1 MKNNYQ
7 EFFLSS
13 NPKEIE
19 QAKKKRSALI
29 SLFPKR
35 LGEKDE
41 TTYVLLNEEK
51 PKQSVFFED
60 KTTGILNSG
69 VASNE
74 SKAPKEQQDKQ
85 TLKVPGFNDGKSG
98 TPFTNYNPE
107 QKNIFSGLFNPKPQ
121 ANERKPIHDTK
132 VAPAAN
138 DSLKIDSTRANAH
151 PGSTLSTNTAHNRS
165 ADNNIAEINDTTQS
179 NNTLKLL
186 YLPTKGR
193 YTHQV
198 NELKTQLP
206 KGVQNVL
213 NELGTEIR
221 VGDELHT
228 LDKDSVR
235 TDRNGIY
242 NANKITLDSKHVN
255 KYTLLSEAIHA
266 AQNYL
271 GMGAHGKSNL
281 EFQEHV
287 IKDLYFQQELK
298 TTGYNEDSYAGLS
311 NSNDDNYINLI
322 INSLDQNGILDL
334 NGFLSNIE
342 NYIDEFQENYT
353 PSNSYQTPTVN
364 KFDYNWIKLF
374 DLFGI
379 KYK

>member
-85 TLKVPGFNDGKSG
+85 TLKVPGLNDGKSG

-121 ANERKPIHDTK
+121 ANERKPVHDTK

-151 PGSTLSTNTAHNRS
+151 PSSILSTNTAHNRI
-165 ADNNIAEINDTTQS
+165 ADNNTAEINDTTQS
-179 NNTLKLL
+179 NNTLKLF

-255 KYTLLSEAIHA
+255 YETLFAEAMHA
-266 AQNYL
+266 VQDYL
-271 GMGAHGKSNL
+271 GILGYSNA

-287 IKDLYFQQELK
+287 AKDMYFMHTGK
-298 TTGYNEDSYAGLS
+298 GRAISTTWDED
-311 NSNDDNYINLI
+311 
-322 INSLDQNGILDL
+322 
-334 NGFLSNIE
+334 
-342 NYIDEFQENYT
+342 
-353 PSNSYQTPTVN
+353 N
-364 KFDYNWIKLF
+364 KFSNFMDKSFTSKANDTIDINRFLEEVPNQIEGFKERYKNYPKYSSNFKDDFNYRWI
-374 DLFGI
+374 DLFNILGI
-379 KYK
+379 PLKFK

>member
-60 KTTGILNSG
+60 KTTGILNSE

-98 TPFTNYNPE
+98 TPFTNNSPE

-121 ANERKPIHDTK
+121 ANERKPVHDTK

-165 ADNNIAEINDTTQS
+165 ADNNTAEINDTTQS

-186 YLPTKGR
+186 YFPTKGR

-255 KYTLLSEAIHA
+255 YETLFAEAMHA
-266 AQNYL
+266 VQDYL
-271 GMGAHGKSNL
+271 GILGYSNA

-287 IKDLYFQQELK
+287 AKDMYFK
-298 TTGYNEDSYAGLS
+298 HIGAGRAISTTWDED
-311 NSNDDNYINLI
+311 
-322 INSLDQNGILDL
+322 
-334 NGFLSNIE
+334 
-342 NYIDEFQENYT
+342 
-353 PSNSYQTPTVN
+353 N
-364 KFDYNWIKLF
+364 KFSDFMKNSFTSETNDTIDINRFLEEVPNQIEGFKERYKDYPKYSSNFKEDFNYNWI
-374 DLFGI
+374 DLFNILGI
-379 KYK
+379 PLKFK

>member
-29 SLFPKR
+29 SLFPKI

-60 KTTGILNSG
+60 KTTGILNSE

-98 TPFTNYNPE
+98 TPFTNYTPE

-121 ANERKPIHDTK
+121 ANERKPVHDTK

-151 PGSTLSTNTAHNRS
+151 PGSTLSTSTAHNRS
-165 ADNNIAEINDTTQS
+165 ADNNTAEINDTTQS
-179 NNTLKLL
+179 NNTLKLF

-255 KYTLLSEAIHA
+255 YETLFAEAMHA
-266 AQNYL
+266 VQDYL
-271 GMGAHGKSNL
+271 GILGYSNA

-287 IKDLYFQQELK
+287 AKDMYFK
-298 TTGYNEDSYAGLS
+298 HIGAGRAISTTWDED
-311 NSNDDNYINLI
+311 
-322 INSLDQNGILDL
+322 
-334 NGFLSNIE
+334 
-342 NYIDEFQENYT
+342 
-353 PSNSYQTPTVN
+353 N
-364 KFDYNWIKLF
+364 KFSDFMKNSFTSETNDTIDINRFLKEVPNQIEGFKERYKDYPKYSSNFKDDFNYNWI
-374 DLFGI
+374 DLFNILGI
-379 KYK
+379 PLKFK

>member
-29 SLFPKR
+29 SLFPKI

-69 VASNE
+69 VVSNE

-121 ANERKPIHDTK
+121 ANERKHVHDTK

-138 DSLKIDSTRANAH
+138 DSLKIDSTRANTH
-151 PGSTLSTNTAHNRS
+151 PGSTLNTNTAHNRS
-165 ADNNIAEINDTTQS
+165 ADNNTAEINDTTQS

-221 VGDELHT
+221 VGDDLHT
-228 LDKDSVR
+228 LDKDNVR

-255 KYTLLSEAIHA
+255 YETLFAEAMHA
-266 AQNYL
+266 VQDYL
-271 GMGAHGKSNL
+271 GILGYSNA

-287 IKDLYFQQELK
+287 VKDMYFKHIEAGRAIS
-298 TTGYNEDSYAGLS
+298 TTWDED
-311 NSNDDNYINLI
+311 
-322 INSLDQNGILDL
+322 
-334 NGFLSNIE
+334 
-342 NYIDEFQENYT
+342 
-353 PSNSYQTPTVN
+353 N
-364 KFDYNWIKLF
+364 KFSDFMKNSFTSETNDTIDINRFLEEVPNQIEGFKERYKDYPKYSSNFKDDFNYRWI
-374 DLFGI
+374 DLFNILGI
-379 KYK
+379 PLKFK

>member
-51 PKQSVFFED
+51 PKESVFFED

-98 TPFTNYNPE
+98 TPFTNNSPE

-121 ANERKPIHDTK
+121 ANERKPVHDTK

-151 PGSTLSTNTAHNRS
+151 PSSTLSTNTAHNRS
-165 ADNNIAEINDTTQS
+165 ADNNTAEINDTTQS
-179 NNTLKLL
+179 NNTLKLF

-255 KYTLLSEAIHA
+255 YETLFAEAMHA
-266 AQNYL
+266 VQDYL
-271 GMGAHGKSNL
+271 GILGYSNA

-287 IKDLYFQQELK
+287 AKDMYFK
-298 TTGYNEDSYAGLS
+298 HIGAGRAISTTWDED
-311 NSNDDNYINLI
+311 
-322 INSLDQNGILDL
+322 
-334 NGFLSNIE
+334 
-342 NYIDEFQENYT
+342 
-353 PSNSYQTPTVN
+353 N
-364 KFDYNWIKLF
+364 KFSDFMKNSFTSETNDTIDINRFLEEVPNQIEGFKERYKDYPKYSSNFKDDFNYNWI
-374 DLFGI
+374 DLFNILGI
-379 KYK
+379 PLKFK

>member
-35 LGEKDE
+35 LGEIDE

-74 SKAPKEQQDKQ
+74 NKAPKEQQDKQ

-138 DSLKIDSTRANAH
+138 DSLKIDSIRANAH
-151 PGSTLSTNTAHNRS
+151 PGSPLSTNTAHNRS
-165 ADNNIAEINDTTQS
+165 ADNNTAEINDTTQS
-179 NNTLKLL
+179 NNTLKLF

-198 NELKTQLP
+198 NELKAQLP

-255 KYTLLSEAIHA
+255 YETLFAEAMHA
-266 AQNYL
+266 VQDYL
-271 GMGAHGKSNL
+271 GILGYSNA

-287 IKDLYFQQELK
+287 AKDMYFK
-298 TTGYNEDSYAGLS
+298 HIGAGRAISTTWDED
-311 NSNDDNYINLI
+311 
-322 INSLDQNGILDL
+322 
-334 NGFLSNIE
+334 
-342 NYIDEFQENYT
+342 
-353 PSNSYQTPTVN
+353 N
-364 KFDYNWIKLF
+364 KFSDFMKNSFTSETNDTIDINRFLEEVPNQIEGFKERYKDYPKYSSNFKDDFNYNWI
-374 DLFGI
+374 DLFNILGI
-379 KYK
+379 PLKFK

>member
-35 LGEKDE
+35 LGTRDE
-41 TTYVLLNEEK
+41 TQYVLLREEK
-51 PKQSVFFED
+51 PKQSGYFED
-60 KTTGILNSG
+60 TTTSMPNFG
-69 VASNE
+69 VVSDGNKI
-74 SKAPKEQQDKQ
+74 SKEQQNEQ
-85 TLKVPGFNDGKSG
+85 ILKVPGFNDGKTQ
-98 TPFTNYNPE
+98 TPFACNNPE
-107 QKNIFSGLFNPKPQ
+107 QKNAYSGLFSPKPQ
-121 ANERKPIHDTK
+121 ANEHKPVHDTK

-151 PGSTLSTNTAHNRS
+151 PDSTSSTNTAHNRS
-165 ADNNIAEINDTTQS
+165 ADNNTAEINDTTQS
-179 NNTLKLL
+179 NNTLKLR

-255 KYTLLSEAIHA
+255 YETLFAEAMHA
-266 AQNYL
+266 VQDYL
-271 GMGAHGKSNL
+271 GILGYSNA

-287 IKDLYFQQELK
+287 AKDMYFRHTGK
-298 TTGYNEDSYAGLS
+298 GRAISTTWDED
-311 NSNDDNYINLI
+311 
-322 INSLDQNGILDL
+322 
-334 NGFLSNIE
+334 
-342 NYIDEFQENYT
+342 
-353 PSNSYQTPTVN
+353 N
-364 KFDYNWIKLF
+364 KFSDFMKNSFTSETNDTIDINRFLEEVPNQIEGFKERYKNYPKYSSNFKDDFNYNWI
-374 DLFGI
+374 DLFNILGI
-379 KYK
+379 PLKFK

>member
-1 MKNNYQ
+1 MKNDSQ

-29 SLFPKR
+29 SLFPKI

-69 VASNE
+69 VVSNE

-121 ANERKPIHDTK
+121 ANERKPVHDTK

-165 ADNNIAEINDTTQS
+165 ADNNTAEINDTTQS
-179 NNTLKLL
+179 NNTLKLF

-198 NELKTQLP
+198 NELKAQLP

-255 KYTLLSEAIHA
+255 YETLFAEAMHA
-266 AQNYL
+266 VQDYL
-271 GMGAHGKSNL
+271 GILGYSNA

-287 IKDLYFQQELK
+287 AKDMHFRHTGK
-298 TTGYNEDSYAGLS
+298 GHAISTTWDED
-311 NSNDDNYINLI
+311 
-322 INSLDQNGILDL
+322 
-334 NGFLSNIE
+334 
-342 NYIDEFQENYT
+342 
-353 PSNSYQTPTVN
+353 N
-364 KFDYNWIKLF
+364 KFSDFMKNSFTSETNDTIDINRFLEEVPNQIEGFKERYKDYPKYSSNFKDDFNYNWI
-374 DLFGI
+374 DLFNILGI
-379 KYK
+379 PLKFK

>member
-69 VASNE
+69 VVSNE

-121 ANERKPIHDTK
+121 ANERKPVHDTK

-151 PGSTLSTNTAHNRS
+151 PSSTLSTNTAHNRS
-165 ADNNIAEINDTTQS
+165 VDNNTAEINDTTQS

-198 NELKTQLP
+198 NELKAQLP

-255 KYTLLSEAIHA
+255 YETLFAEAMHA
-266 AQNYL
+266 VQDYL
-271 GMGAHGKSNL
+271 GILGYSNA

-287 IKDLYFQQELK
+287 VKDMYFK
-298 TTGYNEDSYAGLS
+298 HIGAGRAISTTWDED
-311 NSNDDNYINLI
+311 
-322 INSLDQNGILDL
+322 
-334 NGFLSNIE
+334 
-342 NYIDEFQENYT
+342 
-353 PSNSYQTPTVN
+353 N
-364 KFDYNWIKLF
+364 KFSDFMDKSFTSEANDTIDINRFLEEVPNQIEGFKERYKDYPKYSSNFKDDFNYNWI
-374 DLFGI
+374 DLFNILGI
-379 KYK
+379 PLKFK

>member
-121 ANERKPIHDTK
+121 ANERKPVHDTK

-151 PGSTLSTNTAHNRS
+151 PSSTLSTNTAHNRS
-165 ADNNIAEINDTTQS
+165 ADNNTAEINDTTQS
-179 NNTLKLL
+179 NNTLKLF

-255 KYTLLSEAIHA
+255 YETLFAEAMHA
-266 AQNYL
+266 VQDYL
-271 GMGAHGKSNL
+271 GILGYSNA

-287 IKDLYFQQELK
+287 AKDMYFKHIGAGRAISTTWDEDRKFSNFMDKSFTSETNDTIDINRFLK
-298 TTGYNEDSYAGLS
+298 EVPNQIEGFKERYKDYPKYSS
-311 NSNDDNYINLI
+311 NFKDDFN
-322 INSLDQNGILDL
+322 
-334 NGFLSNIE
+334 
-342 NYIDEFQENYT
+342 
-353 PSNSYQTPTVN
+353 
-364 KFDYNWIKLF
+364 YNWI
-374 DLFGI
+374 DLFNILGI
-379 KYK
+379 PLKFK

>member
-13 NPKEIE
+13 DPKEIE
-19 QAKKKRSALI
+19 QAIRKRGALI
-29 SLFPKR
+29 SLFPNR
-35 LGEKDE
+35 LGKEDE
-41 TTYVLLNEEK
+41 TTYVLLNDDN
-51 PKQSVFFED
+51 SVSRVF
-60 KTTGILNSG
+60 K
-69 VASNE
+69 
-74 SKAPKEQQDKQ
+74 SKNYKEQQDKQ
-85 TLKVPGFNDGKSG
+85 TLKLPDLNNDNTK
-98 TPFTNYNPE
+98 TPFTSNRSE
-107 QKNIFSGLFNPKPQ
+107 QKNALSGLLNQEPQ
-121 ANERKPIHDTK
+121 ANGQKPMHKTK
-132 VAPAAN
+132 VEPIAN
-138 DSLKIDSTRANAH
+138 YSLKIDSTKANTN

-165 ADNNIAEINDTTQS
+165 ADNNTAEINDTTQS
-179 NNTLKLL
+179 NNTLKLR

-193 YTHQV
+193 YTHQI
-198 NELKTQLP
+198 NELKAQLP

-213 NELGTEIR
+213 NVLGTEIR
-221 VGDELHT
+221 VVDELHT

-311 NSNDDNYINLI
+311 NSNDDKYIKLI
-322 INSLDQNGILDL
+322 FNSLDQNGILDL
-334 NGFLSNIE
+334 NGFLYNIE
-342 NYIDEFQENYT
+342 NYIDEFQEYYT

>member
-29 SLFPKR
+29 SLFPKI

-74 SKAPKEQQDKQ
+74 RKAPKEQQDKQ

-121 ANERKPIHDTK
+121 ANERKPVHDTK

-151 PGSTLSTNTAHNRS
+151 RIS
-165 ADNNIAEINDTTQS
+165 
-179 NNTLKLL
+179 K
-186 YLPTKGR
+186 PT
-193 YTHQV
+193 
-198 NELKTQLP
+198 
-206 KGVQNVL
+206 
-213 NELGTEIR
+213 
-221 VGDELHT
+221 
-228 LDKDSVR
+228 
-235 TDRNGIY
+235 
-242 NANKITLDSKHVN
+242 
-255 KYTLLSEAIHA
+255 
-266 AQNYL
+266 
-271 GMGAHGKSNL
+271 
-281 EFQEHV
+281 
-287 IKDLYFQQELK
+287 
-298 TTGYNEDSYAGLS
+298 
-311 NSNDDNYINLI
+311 
-322 INSLDQNGILDL
+322 
-334 NGFLSNIE
+334 
-342 NYIDEFQENYT
+342 
-353 PSNSYQTPTVN
+353 
-364 KFDYNWIKLF
+364 
-374 DLFGI
+374 
-379 KYK
+379 

>member
-74 SKAPKEQQDKQ
+74 SKVPKEQQDKQ
-85 TLKVPGFNDGKSG
+85 TLKVPGLNDGKSG

-121 ANERKPIHDTK
+121 ANERKPVHDTK

-165 ADNNIAEINDTTQS
+165 ADNNTAEINDTTQS
-179 NNTLKLL
+179 NNTLKLF

-255 KYTLLSEAIHA
+255 YETLFAEAMHA
-266 AQNYL
+266 VQDYL
-271 GMGAHGKSNL
+271 GILGYSNA

-287 IKDLYFQQELK
+287 AKDMYFGHTGK
-298 TTGYNEDSYAGLS
+298 GYAISTTLDEDDKFSDFMDKSFTTKA
-311 NSNDDNYINLI
+311 NDTIDINRFLEEVPNLI
-322 INSLDQNGILDL
+322 E
-334 NGFLSNIE
+334 GFKERYKDYPKYSSNFKDDF
-342 NYIDEFQENYT
+342 NY
-353 PSNSYQTPTVN
+353 S
-364 KFDYNWIKLF
+364 WI
-374 DLFGI
+374 DLFNILGI
-379 KYK
+379 PLKFK

>member
-29 SLFPKR
+29 SLFPKI

-74 SKAPKEQQDKQ
+74 SKTPKEQQDKL

-98 TPFTNYNPE
+98 MPFTNYNPE

-121 ANERKPIHDTK
+121 ANERKPVHDTK

-165 ADNNIAEINDTTQS
+165 ADNNTAEINDTTQS

-186 YLPTKGR
+186 YFPTKGR

-255 KYTLLSEAIHA
+255 YETLFAEAMHA
-266 AQNYL
+266 VQDYL
-271 GMGAHGKSNL
+271 GILGYSNA

-287 IKDLYFQQELK
+287 AKDMYFK
-298 TTGYNEDSYAGLS
+298 HIGAGRAISTTWDED
-311 NSNDDNYINLI
+311 
-322 INSLDQNGILDL
+322 
-334 NGFLSNIE
+334 
-342 NYIDEFQENYT
+342 
-353 PSNSYQTPTVN
+353 N
-364 KFDYNWIKLF
+364 KFSDFMKNSFTSETNDTIDINRFLEEVPNQIEGFKERYKDYPKYSSNFKDDFNYKWI
-374 DLFGI
+374 DLFNILGI
-379 KYK
+379 PLKFK

>member
-35 LGEKDE
+35 LGEIDE

-74 SKAPKEQQDKQ
+74 NKAPKEQQDKQ

-121 ANERKPIHDTK
+121 ANERKPVHDTK

-151 PGSTLSTNTAHNRS
+151 PSSTLSTNTAHNRS
-165 ADNNIAEINDTTQS
+165 ADNNTAEINDTTQS
-179 NNTLKLL
+179 NNTLKLF

-198 NELKTQLP
+198 NELKAQLP

-255 KYTLLSEAIHA
+255 YETLFAEAMHA
-266 AQNYL
+266 VQDYL
-271 GMGAHGKSNL
+271 GILGYSNA

-287 IKDLYFQQELK
+287 AKDMYFK
-298 TTGYNEDSYAGLS
+298 HIGAGRAISTTWDED
-311 NSNDDNYINLI
+311 
-322 INSLDQNGILDL
+322 
-334 NGFLSNIE
+334 
-342 NYIDEFQENYT
+342 
-353 PSNSYQTPTVN
+353 N
-364 KFDYNWIKLF
+364 KFSDFMKNSFTSETNDTIDINRFLEEVPNQIEGFKERYKDYPKYSSNFKDDFNYNWI
-374 DLFGI
+374 DLFNILGI
-379 KYK
+379 PLKFK

>member
-121 ANERKPIHDTK
+121 ANERKPVHDTK

-151 PGSTLSTNTAHNRS
+151 PSSILSANTAHNRS
-165 ADNNIAEINDTTQS
+165 ADNNTAEINDTTQS
-179 NNTLKLL
+179 NNTLKLR

-221 VGDELHT
+221 VGGKLHT

-255 KYTLLSEAIHA
+255 YETLFAEAMHA
-266 AQNYL
+266 VQDYL
-271 GMGAHGKSNL
+271 GILGYSNA

-287 IKDLYFQQELK
+287 AKDMYFRHTGK
-298 TTGYNEDSYAGLS
+298 GHAISTTWDED
-311 NSNDDNYINLI
+311 
-322 INSLDQNGILDL
+322 
-334 NGFLSNIE
+334 
-342 NYIDEFQENYT
+342 
-353 PSNSYQTPTVN
+353 N
-364 KFDYNWIKLF
+364 KFSDFMKNSFTSETNDTIDINRFLEEVPNQIEGFKERYKNYPKYSSNFKDDFNYNWI
-374 DLFGI
+374 DLFNILGI
-379 KYK
+379 PLKFK

>member
-29 SLFPKR
+29 SLFPKI

-74 SKAPKEQQDKQ
+74 SKVPKEQQDKQ

-121 ANERKPIHDTK
+121 ANERKPVHDTK

-165 ADNNIAEINDTTQS
+165 ADNNTAEINDTTHS
-179 NNTLKLL
+179 NNTLKLF

-198 NELKTQLP
+198 NELKAQLP

-255 KYTLLSEAIHA
+255 YETLFAEAMHA
-266 AQNYL
+266 VQDYL
-271 GMGAHGKSNL
+271 GILGYSNA

-287 IKDLYFQQELK
+287 AKDMYFK
-298 TTGYNEDSYAGLS
+298 HIGAGRAISTTWDED
-311 NSNDDNYINLI
+311 
-322 INSLDQNGILDL
+322 
-334 NGFLSNIE
+334 
-342 NYIDEFQENYT
+342 
-353 PSNSYQTPTVN
+353 N
-364 KFDYNWIKLF
+364 KFSDFMKNSFTSETNDTIDINRFLEEVPNQIEGFKERYKDYPKYSSNFKDDFNYNWI
-374 DLFGI
+374 DLFNILGI
-379 KYK
+379 PLKFK

>member
-69 VASNE
+69 VTSNE
-74 SKAPKEQQDKQ
+74 SKTPKEQQDKQ

-107 QKNIFSGLFNPKPQ
+107 QKNIFIGLFNPKPQ
-121 ANERKPIHDTK
+121 ANERKPVHDTK

-151 PGSTLSTNTAHNRS
+151 PSSTLSTNTAHKRS
-165 ADNNIAEINDTTQS
+165 ANNNTAEINDTTQS

-255 KYTLLSEAIHA
+255 YETLFAEAMHA
-266 AQNYL
+266 VQDYL
-271 GMGAHGKSNL
+271 GILGYSNA

-287 IKDLYFQQELK
+287 VKDMYFK
-298 TTGYNEDSYAGLS
+298 HIGAGHAISTTWDEDGKFS
-311 NSNDDNYINLI
+311 NFMNNSFTSETNDTIDINRFLEEVPNQIEGFKERYKNYPKYSSNFKDDFN
-322 INSLDQNGILDL
+322 
-334 NGFLSNIE
+334 
-342 NYIDEFQENYT
+342 
-353 PSNSYQTPTVN
+353 
-364 KFDYNWIKLF
+364 YNWI
-374 DLFGI
+374 DLFNILGI
-379 KYK
+379 PLKFK

>member
-121 ANERKPIHDTK
+121 ANERKPVHDTK

-165 ADNNIAEINDTTQS
+165 ADNNTAEINDTTQS

-255 KYTLLSEAIHA
+255 YETLFAEAMHA
-266 AQNYL
+266 VQDYL
-271 GMGAHGKSNL
+271 GILGYSNA

-287 IKDLYFQQELK
+287 AKDMYFK
-298 TTGYNEDSYAGLS
+298 HIGAGRAISTTWDED
-311 NSNDDNYINLI
+311 
-322 INSLDQNGILDL
+322 
-334 NGFLSNIE
+334 
-342 NYIDEFQENYT
+342 
-353 PSNSYQTPTVN
+353 N
-364 KFDYNWIKLF
+364 KFSDFMDNSFTSEANDTIDINRFLEEVPNQIEGFKERYKDYPKYSSNFKDDFNYNWI
-374 DLFGI
+374 DLFNILGI
-379 KYK
+379 PLKFK

>member
-60 KTTGILNSG
+60 KTTSILNSG

-74 SKAPKEQQDKQ
+74 SKVPKEQQDKQ

-121 ANERKPIHDTK
+121 ANERKPVHDTK
-132 VAPAAN
+132 VAPAVN

-151 PGSTLSTNTAHNRS
+151 PSSTFSTNTAHNRS
-165 ADNNIAEINDTTQS
+165 ADNNTAEINDTTQS
-179 NNTLKLL
+179 NNTLKLF

-198 NELKTQLP
+198 NELKAQLP

-255 KYTLLSEAIHA
+255 YETLFAEAMHA
-266 AQNYL
+266 VQDYL
-271 GMGAHGKSNL
+271 GILGYSNA

-287 IKDLYFQQELK
+287 AKDMYFK
-298 TTGYNEDSYAGLS
+298 HIGAGRAISTTWDED
-311 NSNDDNYINLI
+311 
-322 INSLDQNGILDL
+322 
-334 NGFLSNIE
+334 
-342 NYIDEFQENYT
+342 
-353 PSNSYQTPTVN
+353 N
-364 KFDYNWIKLF
+364 KFSDFMKNSFTSETNDTIDINRFLEEVPNQIEGFKERYKDYPKYSSNFKDDFNYNWI
-374 DLFGI
+374 DLFNILGI
-379 KYK
+379 PLKFK

>member
-98 TPFTNYNPE
+98 TPFTNNSPE

-121 ANERKPIHDTK
+121 AYERKPVHDTK

-165 ADNNIAEINDTTQS
+165 ADNNTAEINDTTQS
-179 NNTLKLL
+179 NNTLKLF

-255 KYTLLSEAIHA
+255 YETLFAEAMHA
-266 AQNYL
+266 VQDYL
-271 GMGAHGKSNL
+271 GILGYSNA

-287 IKDLYFQQELK
+287 AKDMYFK
-298 TTGYNEDSYAGLS
+298 HIGAGRAISTTWDED
-311 NSNDDNYINLI
+311 
-322 INSLDQNGILDL
+322 
-334 NGFLSNIE
+334 
-342 NYIDEFQENYT
+342 
-353 PSNSYQTPTVN
+353 N
-364 KFDYNWIKLF
+364 KFSDFMKNSFTSETNDTIDINRFLEEVPNQIEGFKERYKDYPKYSSNFKDDFNYNWI
-374 DLFGI
+374 DLFNILGI
-379 KYK
+379 PLKFK

>member
-74 SKAPKEQQDKQ
+74 SKVPKEQQDKQ

-121 ANERKPIHDTK
+121 ANERKPVHDTK

-165 ADNNIAEINDTTQS
+165 ADNNTAEINDTTQS

-255 KYTLLSEAIHA
+255 YETLFAEAMHA
-266 AQNYL
+266 VQDYL
-271 GMGAHGKSNL
+271 GILGYSNA

-287 IKDLYFQQELK
+287 VKDMYFKHIGAGRAISTTWDEDGKFSNFMDKSFTSETNDTIDINRFLK
-298 TTGYNEDSYAGLS
+298 EVPNQIEGFKERYKDYPKYSS
-311 NSNDDNYINLI
+311 NFKDDFNY
-322 INSLDQNGILDL
+322 S
-334 NGFLSNIE
+334 
-342 NYIDEFQENYT
+342 
-353 PSNSYQTPTVN
+353 
-364 KFDYNWIKLF
+364 WI
-374 DLFGI
+374 DLFNILGI
-379 KYK
+379 PLKFK

>member
-74 SKAPKEQQDKQ
+74 SKVPKEQQDKQ

-98 TPFTNYNPE
+98 TPFTNYDPE

-121 ANERKPIHDTK
+121 ANERKPVHDTK

-165 ADNNIAEINDTTQS
+165 TDNNTAEINDTTQS

-228 LDKDSVR
+228 LDKDSVS
-235 TDRNGIY
+235 TYRNGIY
-242 NANKITLDSKHVN
+242 NANKITLDGKHVN
-255 KYTLLSEAIHA
+255 YETLFAEAMHA
-266 AQNYL
+266 VQDYL
-271 GMGAHGKSNL
+271 GILGYSNA

-287 IKDLYFQQELK
+287 AKDMYFK
-298 TTGYNEDSYAGLS
+298 HIGAGRAISTTWDED
-311 NSNDDNYINLI
+311 
-322 INSLDQNGILDL
+322 
-334 NGFLSNIE
+334 
-342 NYIDEFQENYT
+342 
-353 PSNSYQTPTVN
+353 N
-364 KFDYNWIKLF
+364 KFSDFMKNSFTSETNDTIDINRFLEEVPNQIEGFKERYKDYPKYSSNFKDDFNYNWI
-374 DLFGI
+374 DLFNILGI
-379 KYK
+379 PLKFK

>member
-74 SKAPKEQQDKQ
+74 SKVPKEQQDKQ

-121 ANERKPIHDTK
+121 ANERKHVHDTK

-165 ADNNIAEINDTTQS
+165 ADNNTAEINDTTQS
-179 NNTLKLL
+179 NNTLKLF

-198 NELKTQLP
+198 NELKAQLP

-255 KYTLLSEAIHA
+255 YETLFAEAMHA
-266 AQNYL
+266 VQDYL
-271 GMGAHGKSNL
+271 GILGYSNA

-287 IKDLYFQQELK
+287 AKDMYFK
-298 TTGYNEDSYAGLS
+298 HIGAGRAISTTWDED
-311 NSNDDNYINLI
+311 
-322 INSLDQNGILDL
+322 
-334 NGFLSNIE
+334 
-342 NYIDEFQENYT
+342 
-353 PSNSYQTPTVN
+353 N
-364 KFDYNWIKLF
+364 KFSDFMKNSFTSETNDTIDINRFLEEVPNQIEGFKERYKDYPKYSSNFKDDFNYRWI
-374 DLFGI
+374 DLFNILGI
-379 KYK
+379 PLKF

>member
-98 TPFTNYNPE
+98 MPFTNYNPE

-121 ANERKPIHDTK
+121 ANERKPVHDTK

-165 ADNNIAEINDTTQS
+165 ADNNTAEINDTTQS
-179 NNTLKLL
+179 NNTLKLR

-255 KYTLLSEAIHA
+255 YETLFAEAMHA
-266 AQNYL
+266 VQDYL
-271 GMGAHGKSNL
+271 GILGYSNA

-287 IKDLYFQQELK
+287 VKDMYFK
-298 TTGYNEDSYAGLS
+298 HIGAGHAISTTWDED
-311 NSNDDNYINLI
+311 
-322 INSLDQNGILDL
+322 
-334 NGFLSNIE
+334 
-342 NYIDEFQENYT
+342 
-353 PSNSYQTPTVN
+353 N
-364 KFDYNWIKLF
+364 KFSKFMDNSFTSKTNDTIDINRFLEEVPNQIEGFKERYKDYPKYSSNFKDDFNYNWI
-374 DLFGI
+374 DLFNILGI
-379 KYK
+379 PLKFK

>member
-41 TTYVLLNEEK
+41 TTYVLLNDYN
-51 PKQSVFFED
+51 SS
-60 KTTGILNSG
+60 SG
-69 VASNE
+69 VFK
-74 SKAPKEQQDKQ
+74 SKNYKEQQNKQ
-85 TLKVPGFNDGKSG
+85 TLKVPDLNNSNAKVLFSSN
-98 TPFTNYNPE
+98 NQE
-107 QKNIFSGLFNPKPQ
+107 QKSAFSGLFSPKPQ

-165 ADNNIAEINDTTQS
+165 ADNNTAEINDTTQS
-179 NNTLKLL
+179 NNTLKLR

-198 NELKTQLP
+198 NELKNQLP

-213 NELGTEIR
+213 NELGTEII
-221 VGDELHT
+221 VGGDLHT
-228 LDKDSVR
+228 LNKDSVR

-255 KYTLLSEAIHA
+255 YETLFAEAMHA
-266 AQNYL
+266 VQDYL
-271 GMGAHGKSNL
+271 GILGYSNA

-287 IKDLYFQQELK
+287 AKDMYFRHTGK
-298 TTGYNEDSYAGLS
+298 GHAISTTWDEDDKFSDFMDNSFTSEANDTIDINRFLEEVPNQIEDFKERYKNYPKYSS
-311 NSNDDNYINLI
+311 NFKEDFNYR
-322 INSLDQNGILDL
+322 
-334 NGFLSNIE
+334 
-342 NYIDEFQENYT
+342 
-353 PSNSYQTPTVN
+353 
-364 KFDYNWIKLF
+364 WI
-374 DLFGI
+374 DLFNILGI
-379 KYK
+379 PLKFK

>member
-29 SLFPKR
+29 SLFPKI

-121 ANERKPIHDTK
+121 ANERKPVHDTK

-165 ADNNIAEINDTTQS
+165 ADNNTAEINDTTQS
-179 NNTLKLL
+179 NNTLKLF

-255 KYTLLSEAIHA
+255 YETLFAEAMHA
-266 AQNYL
+266 VQDYL
-271 GMGAHGKSNL
+271 GILGYSNA

-287 IKDLYFQQELK
+287 AKDMYFRHTGK
-298 TTGYNEDSYAGLS
+298 KHAISTTWDED
-311 NSNDDNYINLI
+311 
-322 INSLDQNGILDL
+322 
-334 NGFLSNIE
+334 
-342 NYIDEFQENYT
+342 
-353 PSNSYQTPTVN
+353 N
-364 KFDYNWIKLF
+364 KFSDFMKNSFTSETNDTIDINRFLEEVPNQIEGFKERYKDYPKYSSNFKDDFNYNWI
-374 DLFGI
+374 DLFNILGI
-379 KYK
+379 PLKFK

>member
-1 MKNNYQ
+1 M
-7 EFFLSS
+7 
-13 NPKEIE
+13 
-19 QAKKKRSALI
+19 
-29 SLFPKR
+29 
-35 LGEKDE
+35 
-41 TTYVLLNEEK
+41 
-51 PKQSVFFED
+51 
-60 KTTGILNSG
+60 
-69 VASNE
+69 
-74 SKAPKEQQDKQ
+74 
-85 TLKVPGFNDGKSG
+85 
-98 TPFTNYNPE
+98 
-107 QKNIFSGLFNPKPQ
+107 FNPKPQ
-121 ANERKPIHDTK
+121 ANERKPVHDTK

-138 DSLKIDSTRANAH
+138 DSLRIDSTRANAH

-165 ADNNIAEINDTTQS
+165 ADNNTAEINDTTQS

-255 KYTLLSEAIHA
+255 YETLFAEAMHA
-266 AQNYL
+266 VQDYL
-271 GMGAHGKSNL
+271 GILGYSNA

-287 IKDLYFQQELK
+287 VKDMYFK
-298 TTGYNEDSYAGLS
+298 HIGAGHAISTTWDEDGKFSDFMKNSFTSETNDTIDINRFLEEVPNQIEGFKERYKNYPKYSS
-311 NSNDDNYINLI
+311 NFKDDFNYR
-322 INSLDQNGILDL
+322 
-334 NGFLSNIE
+334 
-342 NYIDEFQENYT
+342 
-353 PSNSYQTPTVN
+353 
-364 KFDYNWIKLF
+364 WI
-374 DLFGI
+374 DLFNILGI
-379 KYK
+379 PLKFK

>member
-29 SLFPKR
+29 SLFPKI

-121 ANERKPIHDTK
+121 ANERKPVHDTK

-151 PGSTLSTNTAHNRS
+151 PDSTLSTNTAHNRS
-165 ADNNIAEINDTTQS
+165 ADNNTAEINDTTQS

-198 NELKTQLP
+198 NELKAQLP

-255 KYTLLSEAIHA
+255 YETLFAEAMHA
-266 AQNYL
+266 VQDYL
-271 GMGAHGKSNL
+271 GILGYSNA

-287 IKDLYFQQELK
+287 VKDMYFK
-298 TTGYNEDSYAGLS
+298 HIVAGRAISTTWDED
-311 NSNDDNYINLI
+311 
-322 INSLDQNGILDL
+322 
-334 NGFLSNIE
+334 
-342 NYIDEFQENYT
+342 
-353 PSNSYQTPTVN
+353 N
-364 KFDYNWIKLF
+364 KFSDFMKNSFTSETNDTIDINRFLEEVPNQIEGFKERYKDYPKYSSNFKDDFNYNWI
-374 DLFGI
+374 DLFNILGI
-379 KYK
+379 PLKFK